1 MYRKRLLLLLL
12 AAALMTNLTGCG
24 SSAGTAKPAETTAA
38 SEEETT
44 EAASEEETT
53 EAAKETSKA
62 PAATEQTPE
71 SASETESEAPSEP
84 AVFSDPS
91 AFEGFDTI
99 SYYNSTKGEMKV
111 TFGVTK
117 FGELNITDIENIMQY
132 PDDVNE
138 RMIDPEKLGPGAF
151 GLVITS
157 WQTKSGASQCYMIC
171 NPAEEPAAPEDCV
184 LTGVKDAEGLQFSNG
199 IRYESSPDEIRA
211 ILGEPNEIIKH
222 SQSTF
227 TYCWRD
233 ETGEHELTQTLYE
246 PETVGEVDGMSY
258 SNFTIAGK

>member
-44 EAASEEETT
+44 EAA
-53 EAAKETSKA
+53 KETSKA
-62 PAATEQTPE
+62 PAATEQSPE

-99 SYYNSTKGEMKV
+99 SYYNNVKGEMKV

-157 WQTKSGASQCYMIC
+157 WQTKS
-171 NPAEEPAAPEDCV
+171 
-184 LTGVKDAEGLQFSNG
+184 
-199 IRYESSPDEIRA
+199 RSPVF
-211 ILGEPNEIIKH
+211 K
-222 SQSTF
+222 
-227 TYCWRD
+227 RD
-233 ETGEHELTQTLYE
+233 PL
-246 PETVGEVDGMSY
+246 
-258 SNFTIAGK
+258 

>member
-1 MYRKRLLLLLL
+1 MKKQFI
-12 AAALMTNLTGCG
+12 AAALIAALGLTACG
-24 SSAGTAKPAETTAA
+24 EAKT
-38 SEEETT
+38 SEKTSEKAT
-44 EAASEEETT
+44 EAATTAEITT

-62 PAATEQTPE
+62 PAATEQSPE

-99 SYYNSTKGEMKV
+99 SYYNNVKGEMKV

-222 SQSTF
+222 SQF